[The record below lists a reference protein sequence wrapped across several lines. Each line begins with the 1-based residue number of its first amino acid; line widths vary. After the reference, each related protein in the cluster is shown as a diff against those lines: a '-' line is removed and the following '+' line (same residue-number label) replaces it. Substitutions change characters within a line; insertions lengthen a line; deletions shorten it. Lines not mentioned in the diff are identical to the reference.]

1 MSTNS
6 TYDPTYGSPVYGA
19 WRQAAREPWQR
30 YTQHA
35 FVEGIADGS
44 LPHQSFVYY
53 LVQDYVFLMH
63 YARAWAIAVVK
74 AETREEMQLASSIVN
89 GLTNHEIQLHVSV
102 CAEEGISEDQLFNA
116 DEAFENLAYTR
127 YVMDAGLS
135 GDFLDLMAVL
145 TPCVFGYGEIGARI
159 ATERVEGT
167 RYQPWIDTYA
177 DPEYQGLCGAT
188 ADLIESSSALRLGA
202 NPKQSPRWPRLCAR
216 FTQATEL
223 EVGFWQMGLNSAP

>member
-1 MSTNS
+1 ML
-6 TYDPTYGSPVYGA
+6 TYDPTYGSAVYGA
-19 WRQAAREPWQR
+19 WRAAAREPWQR
-30 YTQHA
+30 YTRHA
-35 FVEGIADGS
+35 FVERIADGT
-44 LPHQSFVYY
+44 LAHRSFVYY

-63 YARAWAIAVVK
+63 YARAWALAVVK

-102 CAEEGISEDQLFNA
+102 CAKEGICEDELFSA

-127 YVMDAGLS
+127 YVMDTGLS

-159 ATERVEGT
+159 ATERVAGT

-177 DPEYQGLCGAT
+177 DPQYQKLCDAT
-188 ADLIESSSALRLGA
+188 AQLVESSSARRLGA
-202 NPKQSPRWPRLCAR
+202 HPEQSPRWPRLCAR
-216 FTQATEL
+216 FAQATEL
-223 EVGFWQMGLNSAP
+223 EVGFWQMGLGATL